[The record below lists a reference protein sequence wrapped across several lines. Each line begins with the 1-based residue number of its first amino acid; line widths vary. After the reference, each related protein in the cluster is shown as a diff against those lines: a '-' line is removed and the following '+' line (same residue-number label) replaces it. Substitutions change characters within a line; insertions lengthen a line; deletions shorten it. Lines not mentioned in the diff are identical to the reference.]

1 MTDQELLDL
10 AGEFG
15 KAWNDH
21 DLDRAM
27 ALVTDDCVFEST
39 GPAPD
44 GERHQGRD
52 AVRAAWKAIFDDVNA
67 QFHTEEIV
75 VTGDRI
81 VQTWRYDWGSGHVRG
96 VDVMRA
102 RDGRIAEKFSYV
114 KG

>member
-1 MTDQELLDL
+1 MDERELLDL
-10 AGEFG
+10 AGRFG
-15 KAWNDH
+15 AAWNEH

-27 ALVTDDCVFEST
+27 DLVTDDCVFEST

-44 GERHQGRD
+44 GERHEGRD

-67 QFHTEEIV
+67 HFDTEDV
-75 VTGDRI
+75 MVAGDRI
-81 VQTWRYDWGSGHVRG
+81 VQTWRYEWAAGHVRG

-102 RDGRIAEKFSYV
+102 RDGRISEKFSYV